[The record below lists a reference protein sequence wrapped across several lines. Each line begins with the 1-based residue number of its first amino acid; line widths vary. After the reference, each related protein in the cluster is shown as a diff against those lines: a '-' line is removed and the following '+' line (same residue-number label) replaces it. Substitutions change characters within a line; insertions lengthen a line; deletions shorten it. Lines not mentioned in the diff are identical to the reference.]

1 MNQSFEGTNIEL
13 TTPSDILGLET
24 QGAAPMEAEA
34 GWGGEITQDRLDSFS
49 DYAKSRLSE
58 AALQDIVLEGL

>member
-1 MNQSFEGTNIEL
+1 MNQSFEGTDIEL

-34 GWGGEITQDRLDSFS
+34 GWGGEITQERLDNFLNN
-49 DYAKSRLSE
+49 RLSKL
-58 AALQDIVLEGL
+58 ALQGITIEDI